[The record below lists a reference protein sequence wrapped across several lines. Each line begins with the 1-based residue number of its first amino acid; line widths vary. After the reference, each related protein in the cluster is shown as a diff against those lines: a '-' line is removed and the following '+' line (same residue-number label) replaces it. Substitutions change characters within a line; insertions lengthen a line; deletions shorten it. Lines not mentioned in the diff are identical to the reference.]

1 MNKNMI
7 FRILGVLASALIIA
21 AVFVPFVSVVGYS
34 QSLWEGYKITEALY
48 LPIMIIVFGAI
59 GVIFF
64 SLNVKTEFA
73 YMSTGAIAFFLVM
86 NTIDVVEDGTFS
98 TLSIGYYFLVVGAIV
113 VGLMAFLINLKPKN
127 SNNDVTNNE
136 VKESSVLEQMD
147 KLYSDPVPEVKPIQP
162 INDIVKPVQP
172 IVNPVPTVQEPVIEQ
187 SIVNPTPVVNP
198 VTPMVSEPAMHQS
211 MVNPI
216 VNEQS
221 MKSTLDQGP
230 IVKPVTPMVSE
241 PVVAEPVVNQVPVA
255 RPNPVVQEF
264 SQPINPTAQEFS
276 RPMPVNPNPSLTRP
290 NPVVQQFTN
299 SVSPLPSQTS
309 TGETDIFGQPINKS

>member
-34 QSLWEGYKITEALY
+34 QSLWEGYKLTEALY

-86 NTIDVVEDGTFS
+86 NTIDVIEDGTFS

-127 SNNDVTNNE
+127 NNNITDNAAV
-136 VKESSVLEQMD
+136 ESSVLEQMD

-187 SIVNPTPVVNP
+187 PIVNPTPVVNP
-198 VTPMVSEPAMHQS
+198 VNQMVSEPAMHQS

-221 MKSTLDQGP
+221 MKSTLNQGP

-241 PVVAEPVVNQVPVA
+241 PVIAEPVVNQAPVS

-264 SQPINPTAQEFS
+264 SQPINPTVQEFS
-276 RPMPVNPNPSLTRP
+276 RSIPVNPNPSLSRP
-290 NPVVQQFTN
+290 NPVVQEFTN
-299 SVSPLPSQTS
+299 SVSPLSSQTS